1 MKDKLVLSCRSLSD
15 CRGLIARDVADLRR
29 IGRIQHGD
37 PDYFMPGIKKLIR
50 YCQKIGKL

>member
-1 MKDKLVLSCRSLSD
+1 MSD